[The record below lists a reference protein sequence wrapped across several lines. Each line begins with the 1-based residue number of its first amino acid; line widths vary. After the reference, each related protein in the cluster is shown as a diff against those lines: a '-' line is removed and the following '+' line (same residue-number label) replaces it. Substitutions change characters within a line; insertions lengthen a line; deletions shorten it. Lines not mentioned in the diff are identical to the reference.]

1 MRKKR
6 LAVARLWF
14 EGNAFCP
21 IPADAAAFEA
31 YEWQRGVA
39 GLERMRGTATELG
52 AVARFAEENPD
63 WEVVVLRCAAA
74 LPAGPI
80 EDAVFDRLR
89 AEILEDLQAD
99 SRPWDAVY
107 LSLHGAAITATRETP
122 ELDLA
127 RSIAELLP
135 EVPLGASFDLH
146 GNLPPEW
153 ANVLDYASA
162 YRTHPHIDM
171 DQTAERVLTGLRRC
185 VEDGL
190 QTRCTLINEP
200 VILPSINM
208 RTTGGP
214 MAELEALAREATRG
228 AILDISVF
236 GGFPYSDTRYTGASV
251 LVVSDAT
258 QDPQDEEAQNAAR
271 MVMERVRELAPQFRI
286 TLPSPEEA
294 LQQAI
299 AITEPG
305 LIAITDS
312 GDNPLSGGCG
322 DTPELFRALLS
333 AHPSVETVFAS
344 FTAPEVV
351 LKAQQAGTGGR
362 IEVTLGGRYGK
373 HFGEAVRVVGTVDL
387 LTDGRFVNSGPM
399 QSGVERLCG
408 NTAVLRVEGLPDTR
422 VIVTERVVAADDPA
436 FYALHGVDLNSLRLL
451 CVKAK
456 NHFRAAFA
464 ERCVRII
471 DCDAP
476 GPACQDLSQLPFRN
490 KHVSAGY

>member
-31 YEWQRGVA
+31 YEWQRGA
-39 GLERMRGTATELG
+39 TTLETMRGTATELG
-52 AVARFAEENPD
+52 AVARFADENAD
-63 WEVVVLRCAAA
+63 WEVEVLRCAAA

-80 EDAVFDRLR
+80 DDTVFDRLS
-89 AEILEDLQAD
+89 AEILEDLR
-99 SRPWDAVY
+99 SGGKWDAIY
-107 LSLHGAAITATRETP
+107 LSLHGAAITTTRDTP

-127 RSIAELLP
+127 RSISGLLP
-135 EVPLGASFDLH
+135 DVPLGASFDLH
-146 GNLPPEW
+146 ANLPPEW
-153 ANVLDYASA
+153 AEVLDFASA

-171 DQTAERVLTGLRRC
+171 EETAERVLTGLRRC
-185 VEDGL
+185 VEEGL
-190 QTRCTLINEP
+190 KTHCRLVNQL

-214 MAELEALAREATRG
+214 MAELEALAREVTRD
-228 AILDISVF
+228 AVLDVSVF
-236 GGFPYSDTRYTGASV
+236 GGFPYSDTPYTGASV
-251 LVVSDAT
+251 LVFSHAAG
-258 QDPQDEEAQNAAR
+258 DPQGSQAETAAHT
-271 MVMERVRELAPQFRI
+271 VMKRIHAVAPQFRI
-286 TLPSPEEA
+286 TLPTPADA
-294 LQQAI
+294 LQQALSI
-299 AITEPG
+299 DQPG

-322 DTPELFRALLS
+322 DTPELFRALLQ
-333 AHPSVETVFAS
+333 AGPQVPTLFAS
-344 FTAPEVV
+344 FTSPEIV
-351 LKAQQAGTGGR
+351 KQA
-362 IEVTLGGRYGK
+362 IEAGMGARMDVTLGARYGDQ
-373 HFGEAVRVVGTVDL
+373 FGEGVRVVATVEK
-387 LTDGRFVNSGPM
+387 LTDGRFINSGPM
-399 QSGVERLCG
+399 QSGVERFCG
-408 NTAVLRVEGLPDTR
+408 KTAVLRVQGLPATR

-436 FYALHGVDLNSLRLL
+436 FYALHGVDLSSLRLL

-464 ERCVRII
+464 ERCIAII